1 MALSGPYMID
11 ELCMILD
18 RMGVLLMAEDDQKVR
33 LMSKDERNDYDGVTI
48 DETTGQPGDIP
59 REQEKSQFRY
69 RRTNERVRHSGFSIH
84 TLGWKDLLFG
94 NTSWMTRI
102 ALLVGFL
109 AIMGILLLVVF
120 PTVLT
125 IVGIGLVVW
134 LIMQFFL
141 NL

>member
-1 MALSGPYMID
+1 MT
-11 ELCMILD
+11 
-18 RMGVLLMAEDDQKVR
+18 EDDQKVR
-33 LMSKDERNDYDGVTI
+33 VMSRDERNDYDGMTI
-48 DETTGQPGDIP
+48 DETTGQPGDTP
-59 REQEKSQFRY
+59 REQEAPQFRY
-69 RRTNERVRHSGFSIH
+69 HRTNERPRHSGFSIH

-109 AIMGILLLVVF
+109 AIMGVVLIF
-120 PTVLT
+120 VVPTVLT

-134 LIMQFFL
+134 LVMQFFL

>member
-1 MALSGPYMID
+1 M
-11 ELCMILD
+11 E
-18 RMGVLLMAEDDQKVR
+18 VVLMAEDDQKVR
-33 LMSKDERNDYDGVTI
+33 VLSKDERNAYDGMTI
-48 DETTGQPGDIP
+48 DETTGQPGDTP
-59 REQEKSQFRY
+59 REQEAPQFQY

-109 AIMGILLLVVF
+109 AIMGVVLLFVV

-134 LIMQFFL
+134 LVMQFFL